1 MASTIVSGA
10 APSPATADARAST
23 ANVWY
28 SMMINLQK
36 NKETKLVKN
45 SWAWRD
51 ELSNCFT
58 DSCIL

>member
-45 SWAWRD
+45 SWA
-51 ELSNCFT
+51 
-58 DSCIL
+58 